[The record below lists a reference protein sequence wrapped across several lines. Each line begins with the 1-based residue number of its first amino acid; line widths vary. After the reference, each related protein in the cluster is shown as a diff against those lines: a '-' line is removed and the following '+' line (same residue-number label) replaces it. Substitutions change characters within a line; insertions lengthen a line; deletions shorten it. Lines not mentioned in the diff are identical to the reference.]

1 MGMELREKMK
11 EETDKSKASDLTSF
25 IAFLPLGTLAV
36 YFLYK
41 SIPLVWAL
49 LAGVLK
55 AICLIS
61 FYSNLLMKDVLWSIF
76 GLCVFIIVSLPAYFN
91 TLKVKSKKDVTCKQG
106 NDPDQ
111 VIFSELFKACC
122 NEVFSDYKIS
132 LLSNIPLAIQVL
144 VAGSV
149 FYSIFGLDWVLHSLA
164 GFSIGAVS
172 VKAYKTAVST
182 YGYNKLTFY
191 FGFDS
196 SKPEKKW
203 ASAGWTLFCLVVVTV
218 SFELMERAAHF
229 MAPNNMLRIG
239 LETLWN
245 SAGDAIFGIFG
256 GMVAWYLLER
266 KLHWV

>member
-1 MGMELREKMK
+1 MSIELREKM
-11 EETDKSKASDLTSF
+11 ERETDILKASDLASF
-25 IAFLPLGTLAV
+25 MAFLPLGTFGV

-55 AICLIS
+55 AMCLIC
-61 FYSNLLMKDVLWSIF
+61 FYSNLMTNDVFWSIF
-76 GLCVFIIVSLPAYFN
+76 GLCVFILVSLPVYFN
-91 TLKVKSKKDVTCKQG
+91 TLKVRSKKDITCKQS
-106 NDPDQ
+106 NDPDK
-111 VIFSELFKACC
+111 VIFSELFKTCC

-144 VAGSV
+144 AAGSIL
-149 FYSIFGLDWVLHSLA
+149 YSIFGLDWVLHSLA

-182 YGYNKLTFY
+182 YGYNKLASY

-196 SKPEKKW
+196 SKTEGKW

-218 SFELMERAAHF
+218 SFELMERAVYF
-229 MAPNNMLRIG
+229 MSPNNMLRIG
-239 LETLWN
+239 LEALWN

-256 GMVAWYLLER
+256 GMAAWYLIER

>member
-1 MGMELREKMK
+1 MTIELREKLK
-11 EETDKSKASDLTSF
+11 KETDKLKASDFTSF
-25 IAFLPLGTLAV
+25 IAFLPLGTLEV
-36 YFLYK
+36 YFLCK
-41 SIPLVWAL
+41 SIPFVWAL
-49 LAGVLK
+49 LAEVLK
-55 AICLIS
+55 AMCLIS
-61 FYSNLLMKDVLWSIF
+61 FYSNLLMKDVLWSVF
-76 GLCVFIIVSLPAYFN
+76 GLCALIFVSLPVYFN
-91 TLKVKSKKDVTCKQG
+91 TLNVRSKKDVTCKQSS
-106 NDPDQ
+106 DPDK
-111 VIFSELFKACC
+111 VIFSELFKTCC

-144 VAGSV
+144 AAGSV

-196 SKPEKKW
+196 SKPEKNW
-203 ASAGWTLFCLVVVTV
+203 ASAAWTLFWLVVVTV
-218 SFELMERAAHF
+218 SFELMERVAYF

-239 LETLWN
+239 LDTPWN

>member
-1 MGMELREKMK
+1 MSIELREKMK
-11 EETDKSKASDLTSF
+11 KETDKLKVSDLTSF

-61 FYSNLLMKDVLWSIF
+61 FYSNLLMKDVLWSVF

-91 TLKVKSKKDVTCKQG
+91 TLNVRSKKDVTCKQS
-106 NDPDQ
+106 NDPDK
-111 VIFSELFKACC
+111 VIFSELFKTCC

-144 VAGSV
+144 AAGSV

-172 VKAYKTAVST
+172 VKAYKTAVSA

-218 SFELMERAAHF
+218 SFELMERVAYF